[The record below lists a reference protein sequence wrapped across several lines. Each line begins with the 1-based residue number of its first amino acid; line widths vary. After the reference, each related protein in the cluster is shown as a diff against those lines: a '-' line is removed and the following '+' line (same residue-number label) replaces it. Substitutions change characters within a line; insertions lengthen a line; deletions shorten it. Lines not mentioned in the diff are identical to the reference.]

1 MAQET
6 LMKYDPQS
14 GDTLPYPSHAKQYR
28 EYHGCAAW
36 LINPWTGEPRH
47 ALDVGSDV
55 RGVSIYVSGEP
66 LIAKSI
72 EPLEMGQRTQSG

>member
-6 LMKYDPQS
+6 LMKYDPQT

-36 LINPWTGEPRH
+36 LINPWTGERRH
-47 ALDVGSDV
+47 AFNVGSDV
-55 RGVSIYVSGEP
+55 QGALIHVSDEP

-72 EPLEMGQRTQSG
+72 EARQQTQSG